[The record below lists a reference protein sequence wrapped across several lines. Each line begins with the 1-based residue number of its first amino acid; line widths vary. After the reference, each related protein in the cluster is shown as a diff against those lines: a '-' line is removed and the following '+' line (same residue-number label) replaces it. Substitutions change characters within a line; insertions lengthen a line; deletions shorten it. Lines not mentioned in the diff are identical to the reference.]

1 MKWWFFEQYIY
12 AVNIADRNTIDM
24 INKDKL
30 RTEHQ
35 VISAFILLT
44 TTWRHHAY
52 SLFSLFSFLFFVCTT
67 REPAALIRTLY
78 KTVKDRD
85 LQWAVDQHLKQQ
97 KQRLSFDRHFFF
109 RKYPTWL
116 SPYTLNIFLLFI
128 SKFWTI
134 TFLH

>member
-1 MKWWFFEQYIY
+1 MEFLSFILFNNCEKKMKWWFFEQYIY

-52 SLFSLFSFLFFVCTT
+52 SLFSYFLFFSSCVQL
-67 REPAALIRTLY
+67 ENPL
-78 KTVKDRD
+78 
-85 LQWAVDQHLKQQ
+85 HL
-97 KQRLSFDRHFFF
+97 
-109 RKYPTWL
+109 
-116 SPYTLNIFLLFI
+116 
-128 SKFWTI
+128 
-134 TFLH
+134 

>member
-12 AVNIADRNTIDM
+12 AVNIADKNTIDM

-52 SLFSLFSFLFFVCTT
+52 FLFSYFLFFSSCVQL
-67 REPAALIRTLY
+67 ENSL
-78 KTVKDRD
+78 
-85 LQWAVDQHLKQQ
+85 HL
-97 KQRLSFDRHFFF
+97 
-109 RKYPTWL
+109 
-116 SPYTLNIFLLFI
+116 
-128 SKFWTI
+128 
-134 TFLH
+134 